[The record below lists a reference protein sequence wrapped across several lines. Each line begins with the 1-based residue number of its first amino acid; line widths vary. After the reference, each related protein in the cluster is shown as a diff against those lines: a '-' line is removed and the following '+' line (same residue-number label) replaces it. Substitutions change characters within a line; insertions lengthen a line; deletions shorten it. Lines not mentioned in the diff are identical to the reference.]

1 MPRLI
6 ITGPPNIGKT
16 TLVNSVVKKLSNN
29 NKNVIGFVTNEIRS
43 EGSRIGFQLQNL
55 SDFNDKTNLASLT
68 SSLPE
73 VSRRKLPTVSKYS
86 IHVSEFEDFY
96 RNIFFSTSSS
106 SSPSSANQSKILVI
120 DEIGKMELFSKSFVK
135 DVTNLIKNN
144 ENCIL
149 VVAQKGPGFIN
160 KIKEF
165 KEIDQVITINFQ
177 NRNLLCDEVVDK
189 FV

>member
-16 TLVNSVVKKLSNN
+16 TLVNFVVKKLSSN
-29 NKNVIGFVTNEIRS
+29 NKNVIGFVTNEVRS
-43 EGSRIGFQLQNL
+43 EGSRIGFELQNL
-55 SDFNDKTNLASLT
+55 SDRDDRTNLASLT

-96 RNIFFSTSSS
+96 RNIFFSSSS
-106 SSPSSANQSKILVI
+106 LANQNKILVI
-120 DEIGKMELFSKSFVK
+120 DEIGKMELFSKTFVK